1 MIQGAD
7 SASGVTVASCGCLS
21 PPRRVCDLC
30 GETPVLACSAACLK
44 RHQSDAHSRVLES
57 ASRALGHQVGVNRN
71 FQQNWRQYAGHRERL
86 MSLLAAAGAG
96 QGRDICILGAGNCND
111 LDTERLATEFSEIH
125 LVDIDPEALERGR
138 ESFPASR
145 RDAVALHP
153 NIDLSGF
160 IDRLDEWGDRFP
172 DDRELGR
179 AALEAIQKIVN
190 QIGCRSDVVLSTC
203 VLSQLPIPYRR
214 TWVTS
219 ASNWK
224 RLHDAITA
232 VHLATLAATVRP
244 GGHGVM
250 AFDLFGSRR
259 APGLLGLDQDDGEAI
274 QAFVEEQVGAGEI
287 KLDWDPAAI
296 LARLKSSSLSSLVE
310 SPRLTLPWLWNTG
323 DTLVVYGL
331 LFQRPATRSS
341 SK

>member
-1 MIQGAD
+1 M
-7 SASGVTVASCGCLS
+7 
-21 PPRRVCDLC
+21 C
-30 GETPVLACSAACLK
+30 GETPALACSAACLR
-44 RHQSDAHSRVLES
+44 RHQSDVHGGTAGALSRVLDHQ
-57 ASRALGHQVGVNRN
+57 ASVNRN
-71 FQQNWRQYAGHRERL
+71 FEHNWRQYAAHRERL
-86 MSLLAAAGAG
+86 MSLIASASAGHA
-96 QGRDICILGAGNCND
+96 RDICILGAGNCND
-111 LDTERLATEFSEIH
+111 LDTERLAAQFSSIH

-145 RDAVALHP
+145 RDVVTLHP

-160 IDRLDEWGDRFP
+160 VSRLDEWGDRFP

-179 AALEAIQKIVN
+179 AALEAIQNILN
-190 QIGCRSDVVLSTC
+190 QVGCRCDVVLSTC

-232 VHLATLAATVRP
+232 VHLAVLAATVRP

-259 APGLLGLDQDDGEAI
+259 APALLGLDRDDGEAI
-274 QAFVEEQVGAGEI
+274 QAFVEGQVGAGVMR
-287 KLDWDPAAI
+287 LDWDPVAI
-296 LARLKSSSLSSLVE
+296 LERLKSPSLSTLVE

-331 LFQRPATRSS
+331 VFKRPEAHGS
-341 SK
+341 

>member
-1 MIQGAD
+1 VIDPAG

-44 RHQSDAHSRVLES
+44 RHQADVHGGTLET
-57 ASRALGHQVGVNRN
+57 AAWALQHQAGVNRN
-71 FQQNWRQYAGHRERL
+71 FHQNWRQYAWHRERL
-86 MSLLAAAGAG
+86 MSLIAATSAGGDA
-96 QGRDICILGAGNCND
+96 RDICIFGAGNCND
-111 LDTERLATEFSEIH
+111 LDTERLAAAFSSIH

-145 RDAVALHP
+145 RDGVVLHS

-160 IDRLDEWGDRFP
+160 VDRLDEWGDRFP

-179 AALEAIQKIVN
+179 AALEAIQRILR
-190 QIGCRSDVVLSTC
+190 QIGGRCDVVLSTC
-203 VLSQLPIPYRR
+203 VLSQLPIPFRR

-232 VHLATLAATVRP
+232 VHLATLAATVQP
-244 GGHGVM
+244 GGHGLM

-259 APGLLGLDQDDGEAI
+259 AAGLLALEQDDGEAI
-274 QAFVEEQVGAGEI
+274 QAFVEEQVRAGVI
-287 KLDWDPAAI
+287 RLDWDPAAI
-296 LARLKSSSLSSLVE
+296 LERLKSPSLRTLVE

-331 LFQRPATRSS
+331 EFRRPQAHANP
-341 SK
+341 